1 MSWYNIPVY
10 GDLSHVYPIYP
21 LVIKQAD
28 LLPVGSTFW

>member
-28 LLPVGSTFW
+28 LPVGSAFW